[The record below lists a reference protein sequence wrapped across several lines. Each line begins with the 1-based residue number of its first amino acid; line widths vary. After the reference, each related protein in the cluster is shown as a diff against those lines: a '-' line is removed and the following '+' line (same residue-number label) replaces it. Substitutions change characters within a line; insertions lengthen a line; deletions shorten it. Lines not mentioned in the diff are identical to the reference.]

1 MNKTKV
7 LFLCTG
13 NSARSQ
19 MAEALL
25 RKHANDRFE
34 AYSAGLNPKGV
45 NPYTTKV
52 LEEIGVDTS
61 SLYSKPLTTFMGNV
75 QFGYLIT
82 VCGHAEKNCPI
93 FPGMGKRIHWPLED
107 PAAFQG
113 SQAETLEKFREIR
126 DQIDQYIREWL
137 EN

>member
-1 MNKTKV
+1 
-7 LFLCTG
+7 
-13 NSARSQ
+13 

-34 AYSAGLNPKGV
+34 AYSAGLEPKGV

-52 LEEIGVDTS
+52 LEEIGIDTS
-61 SLYSKPLTTFMGNV
+61 PLYSKPLTTFMGNV
-75 QFGYLIT
+75 HFGYLIT

-113 SQAETLEKFREIR
+113 SQAETLEKFRETR
-126 DQIDQYIREWL
+126 DQIDQYIKEWL